1 LKYRFSRLLAQIVV
15 HVTVASS
22 LLIIGCAAPSS
33 LVPGITERAKIGYVT
48 AVHDDLRSLPP
59 PAEKLVVSVY
69 KFRDQ
74 TGQFKQTAAGTGSG
88 FSTAVTQGA
97 TSMLLKA
104 LEDSGWFV
112 VLEREGLSNL
122 LNERRIIRSTRENY
136 RAQDGVAQPALPP
149 LLYAGIMLEGGIVS
163 YDTNRLTGGIGVRY
177 FNAGGSNQFRQDQV
191 GIYLRAVATQNG
203 RVLKTV
209 NTTKTILSQ
218 QVDVGIFRFVR
229 VQRLLEVEAGLSYNE
244 PPQMAVQEAIEK
256 AVLGLIIE
264 GIVDGNWNLENAE
277 DINAP
282 MIRDYLEE
290 KQALESVSVDLADA
304 DGSIQNHL
312 LPLTGTGT
320 GNSFGVGL
328 GLNAARYRGD
338 YSGSKAEPGFEGSIW
353 VGLNRY
359 FGLETAIGQ
368 SRISARNRFNTT
380 LTSTSLKG
388 VLNLSPMT
396 RLSAYVAG
404 GASLYK
410 HKTKDLLGK
419 TLANSGYQ
427 LGALTETGLTYDLTP
442 RFRVRGGL
450 EHQFT
455 FTDRLDGI
463 VHGSK
468 DDYIWSGRI
477 GMTYF
482 LHRSP

>member
-1 LKYRFSRLLAQIVV
+1 MAYGIVL
-15 HVTVASS
+15 SI
-22 LLIIGCAAPSS
+22 LLINGCAAPSS

-177 FNAGGSNQFRQDQV
+177 FSAGGSNQFRQDQV

-218 QVDVGIFRFVR
+218 QVDAGIFRFVR
-229 VQRLLEVEAGLSYNE
+229 VQRLLEVEAGLSFNE

-264 GIVDGNWNLENAE
+264 GIVDGNWDLEKPE

-282 MIRDYLEE
+282 MIRRYLEE
-290 KQALESVSVDLADA
+290 KQASESIPLDLAQA
-304 DGSIQNHL
+304 DETVQNHL
-312 LPLTGTGT
+312 MPIADTGTGR
-320 GNSFGVGL
+320 SFGVGL
-328 GLNAARYRGD
+328 SLSGARYRGD
-338 YSGSKAEPGFEGSIW
+338 YSGSNVKPGFEGALQ

-359 FGLETAIGQ
+359 FGLEASIGQ

-380 LTSTSLKG
+380 VTSTSLKG
-388 VLNLSPMT
+388 ILNLSPMT

-404 GASLYK
+404 GANLYK
-410 HKTKDLLGK
+410 YKTKDIIGN
-419 TLANSGYQ
+419 TLANGGFR

-442 RFRVRGGL
+442 RFQVRGGL
-450 EHQFT
+450 EHLFS
-455 FTDRLDGI
+455 FTDQLDGI
-463 VHGSK
+463 VHGSR
-468 DDYIWSGRI
+468 DDFIWSGRL
-477 GMTYF
+477 GVTYF
-482 LHRSP
+482 LHAAP